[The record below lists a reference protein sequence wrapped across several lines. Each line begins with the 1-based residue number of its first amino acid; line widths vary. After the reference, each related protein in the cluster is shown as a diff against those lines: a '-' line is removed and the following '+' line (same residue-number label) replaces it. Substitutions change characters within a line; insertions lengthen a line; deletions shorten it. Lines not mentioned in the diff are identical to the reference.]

1 MWRLTSRKLT
11 AVLLASLLAGA
22 MPSVK
27 AQPRLLPEAPRGPL
41 ARELAAVEPLVWEDA
56 WRAREAL
63 GALEDRFATAAD
75 NERIAYH
82 ALLAQALIYL
92 HVDDVFA
99 EVVARGVEL
108 VEADTP
114 PRLALM
120 LRFHDGVRQA
130 RAGAFA
136 EAAVQLRAT
145 AGDARAAALPGI
157 ATLAQAEVGY
167 AYTLAG
173 RHEAAVEVLQR
184 AYGDAVA
191 LGDDFL
197 VAVVNEVFG
206 VLYTYIDEYD
216 RAIRHYRLALDG
228 YEELAYVGYVA
239 EAIYGLAT
247 AHRYAGEYDTAVAA
261 FERYGEL
268 IASRAQLHGRFT
280 TLYGIG
286 STFADSGDCKR
297 AIGVIEQAL
306 ELEGPRDYKAEL
318 LKRAAVCHGES
329 GDEPAARDALVR
341 AQDIIKAIPEL
352 QGTRW
357 EIGLLESEA
366 RMEAALG
373 NHAAAYEAMAA
384 YHQAKTALQ
393 RDNTAERRQ
402 SRREALED
410 ERQELRIE
418 LLQEQARVRSLELE
432 KQRRDLRQQRLLVAL
447 LLVAGLVLA
456 VIVLWRV
463 RETRRWRELST
474 RDVLTGVHNRRHAFA
489 RLESLLADLDPA
501 RGQLS
506 LLLLDLD
513 DFKTINDRHGHPVG
527 DRVLQAVA
535 SALAGLLRPGDE
547 LARVGGEEF
556 LLLLPRTG
564 EEGALAVAARVGET
578 IRELAIPSGGGATL
592 RVSASIGVAAVT
604 PARASADALYK
615 AVDAALYRAK
625 TAGKDRIEAA
635 PAD

>member
-1 MWRLTSRKLT
+1 
-11 AVLLASLLAGA
+11 

-41 ARELAAVEPLVWEDA
+41 ARELA
-56 WRAREAL
+56 
-63 GALEDRFATAAD
+63 
-75 NERIAYH
+75 
-82 ALLAQALIYL
+82 
-92 HVDDVFA
+92 
-99 EVVARGVEL
+99 
-108 VEADTP
+108 
-114 PRLALM
+114 
-120 LRFHDGVRQA
+120 
-130 RAGAFA
+130 
-136 EAAVQLRAT
+136 
-145 AGDARAAALPGI
+145 
-157 ATLAQAEVGY
+157 
-167 AYTLAG
+167 
-173 RHEAAVEVLQR
+173 
-184 AYGDAVA
+184 A

-216 RAIRHYRLALDG
+216 RAIQHYRLALDG

-261 FERYGEL
+261 FE
-268 IASRAQLHGRFT
+268 
-280 TLYGIG
+280 
-286 STFADSGDCKR
+286 
-297 AIGVIEQAL
+297 
-306 ELEGPRDYKAEL
+306 
-318 LKRAAVCHGES
+318 
-329 GDEPAARDALVR
+329 
-341 AQDIIKAIPEL
+341 
-352 QGTRW
+352 
-357 EIGLLESEA
+357 
-366 RMEAALG
+366 
-373 NHAAAYEAMAA
+373 N
-384 YHQAKTALQ
+384 
-393 RDNTAERRQ
+393 
-402 SRREALED
+402 

-604 PARASADALYK
+604 PARASADALYT